1 MPIMRSLAKSGFARK
16 TVVCLLVGTVLFTV
30 FAEIYIRV
38 HYAAVMP
45 RSPEPQTDRIYRT
58 MAAFG
63 TAVYVNKQEIDR
75 VDFVNYDL
83 VSVSGIFML
92 LLYYLKARLKWF

>member
-1 MPIMRSLAKSGFARK
+1 MMGFLAKSGVAKR
-16 TVVCLLVGTVLFTV
+16 TVVSLLVATVLFTV
-30 FAEIYIRV
+30 AAEIYIRV

-45 RSPEPQTDRIYRT
+45 RSPEPQTGRIYRT

-83 VSVSGIFML
+83 MSVSAIFML